1 MKIKKIKSKF
11 MSRIIIFLF
20 LVIGAMILIYGF
32 FAKDYFIY
40 ITKKEMTQYY
50 QKIEKLDFENLS
62 EKDKT
67 RLDDIT
73 AEGYS
78 LQIVRKG
85 KRIYANSS
93 SRHRLVIS
101 KEHVDDHV
109 ENPTIRDVDSK
120 QLLMQG
126 KIKQNNLVYYV
137 WFNMYIKNV
146 DSSVDTS
153 RRFLFMEMIGALLLG
168 ILFSFYLATRT
179 VKPIERLGKMTKRME
194 NNESISYEE
203 YQFPDDEI
211 GKLAKTVQGMYEKIS
226 DNLIEEKNYNYLL
239 KMQNRDLAELDLK
252 KKTFIQSTTHELKT
266 PLAIISSQVEIM
278 NMDYPEAMSEY
289 YDSIM
294 EEIEK
299 MSTLIREMLKSSF
312 SDDVEQEI
320 VLEKNNISAL
330 LNTQQNK
337 YMDWMGNKN
346 LHCTFDIQPDLYIK
360 MNPEQIEQAFN
371 NFMMN
376 AYEHAKP
383 YSNVEVT
390 LHEKDG
396 FVYLAVYNEG
406 KNIPEQDFE
415 EIWNRYFSEKS
426 RKENANIGLGLYIVH
441 SIVKSHNGECFVKN
455 VRKGVV
461 FIMKFR
467 AE

>member
-11 MSRIIIFLF
+11 MIRIIIFLF

>member
-1 MKIKKIKSKF
+1 MKIKKIKSKY
-11 MSRIIIFLF
+11 MIRIIIFLF

-101 KEHVDDHV
+101 KEHLDDYV
-109 ENPTIRDVDSK
+109 ENSTIRYVDNK

>member
-1 MKIKKIKSKF
+1 
-11 MSRIIIFLF
+11 
-20 LVIGAMILIYGF
+20 
-32 FAKDYFIY
+32 
-40 ITKKEMTQYY
+40 MTQYY

-62 EKDKT
+62 EKDQT

-85 KRIYANSS
+85 KRIYTNSS
-93 SRHRLVIS
+93 NRHRLVIS
-101 KEHVDDHV
+101 KEQLDNYV
-109 ENPTIRDVDSK
+109 ENPTIRYVDNK

-126 KIKQNNLVYYV
+126 KIKQNDLVYYV

-289 YDSIM
+289 
-294 EEIEK
+294 
-299 MSTLIREMLKSSF
+299 
-312 SDDVEQEI
+312 
-320 VLEKNNISAL
+320 
-330 LNTQQNK
+330 
-337 YMDWMGNKN
+337 
-346 LHCTFDIQPDLYIK
+346 
-360 MNPEQIEQAFN
+360 
-371 NFMMN
+371 
-376 AYEHAKP
+376 
-383 YSNVEVT
+383 
-390 LHEKDG
+390 
-396 FVYLAVYNEG
+396 
-406 KNIPEQDFE
+406 
-415 EIWNRYFSEKS
+415 
-426 RKENANIGLGLYIVH
+426 
-441 SIVKSHNGECFVKN
+441 
-455 VRKGVV
+455 
-461 FIMKFR
+461 
-467 AE
+467 

>member
-11 MSRIIIFLF
+11 MIRIIIFLF

-62 EKDKT
+62 EKDQT

-101 KEHVDDHV
+101 KEHVDDYV
-109 ENPTIRDVDSK
+109 ENPTIRYVDSK

-153 RRFLFMEMIGALLLG
+153 RRFLSMEMIGALLLG

-226 DNLIEEKNYNYLL
+226 DNLIEERNYNYLL

-312 SDDVEQEI
+312 SDDVEQKI

-396 FVYLAVYNEG
+396 FVYLSVYNEG

-455 VRKGVV
+455 TRKGVV

>member
-1 MKIKKIKSKF
+1 MKIKKIKSKY
-11 MSRIIIFLF
+11 MIRIIIFLF

-101 KEHVDDHV
+101 KEHLDDYV
-109 ENPTIRDVDSK
+109 ENPTIRYVDSK

-126 KIKQNNLVYYV
+126 KIKQNDLVYYV

-396 FVYLAVYNEG
+396 FVYLSVYNEG

-455 VRKGVV
+455 TRKGVV

>member
-1 MKIKKIKSKF
+1 MKIEKIKSKY
-11 MSRIIIFLF
+11 MIRIIIFLF
-20 LVIGAMILIYGF
+20 FVIGAMILIYGF

-62 EKDKT
+62 EKDQT
-67 RLDDIT
+67 QLDDIT

-85 KRIYANSS
+85 KRIYTNSS
-93 SRHRLVIS
+93 NRHRLVIS
-101 KEHVDDHV
+101 KEQLDNYV
-109 ENPTIRDVDSK
+109 ENPTIRYVDNK

-179 VKPIERLGKMTKRME
+179 VKPIERLGKMTKHME
-194 NNESISYEE
+194 NNESFSYEE

-396 FVYLAVYNEG
+396 FVYLSVYNEG

-455 VRKGVV
+455 TRKGVV